1 MKNKYV
7 SRLVTYV
14 EQLKSS
20 WGIELQTIGG
30 KTLDVTT
37 AKVESL
43 LRSATRAW
51 NSCNVMESLGLTDAL
66 RHTSRLPSIHKKLTC
81 GVVLVQVH
89 ARLLHARLVAM
100 IPVRYIAVRKIIAT
114 NVPHEWSAVPCY
126 LYFQCLMF
134 WWGKCLKKT
143 CDFCTIMSFIE
154 GLYLF
159 LRITLRMCCTA
170 VRICA
175 VTWTQRSNVGHV
187 QGDQL
192 WPAAR
197 QFSRAKFQRKT
208 WEKHLDSLFCVVV
221 CNSFET
227 TWF

>member
-7 SRLVTYV
+7 SRLVTNV

-30 KTLDVTT
+30 KTLDATT

-89 ARLLHARLVAM
+89 VRLLHARLVAM
-100 IPVRYIAVRKIIAT
+100 MPERYIAVRKIIVT
-114 NVPHEWSAVPCY
+114 NLPLGWSAVRCY
-126 LYFQCLMF
+126 LYFQYLMF
-134 WWGKCLKKT
+134 WRGKCLKKT
-143 CDFCTIMSFIE
+143 CDFCTLTMSFVE

-159 LRITLRMCCTA
+159 LRITLRICCTA

-175 VTWTQRSNVGHV
+175 VTWTQRSNVGH
-187 QGDQL
+187 QL

-197 QFSRAKFQRKT
+197 QFPAQNFKGKH
-208 WEKHLDSLFCVVV
+208 EKNTLTHFFCVVV

>member
-7 SRLVTYV
+7 SRLVTNV

-30 KTLDVTT
+30 KTLDATT

-114 NVPHEWSAVPCY
+114 NLPLGWSAVPCY
-126 LYFQCLMF
+126 LYFQYLMF

-143 CDFCTIMSFIE
+143 CDFCTIMSFVE

-159 LRITLRMCCTA
+159 LRITLRICCTA
-170 VRICA
+170 V
-175 VTWTQRSNVGHV
+175 HV
-187 QGDQL
+187 LHEHSGQTSGMRKGINCDRL
-192 WPAAR
+192 HANFPR
-197 QFSRAKFQRKT
+197 KISKENMRKT
-208 WEKHLDSLFCVVV
+208 PWLTFLRSCL
-221 CNSFET
+221 
-227 TWF
+227 

>member
-1 MKNKYV
+1 MRNRTSEDRWEDIRCYYCESRVSFKECDESMKLVQCDEKFGFDRCIKTYIKASKY
-7 SRLVTYV
+7 
-14 EQLKSS
+14 
-20 WGIELQTIGG
+20 
-30 KTLDVTT
+30 
-37 AKVESL
+37 
-43 LRSATRAW
+43 
-51 NSCNVMESLGLTDAL
+51 N
-66 RHTSRLPSIHKKLTC
+66 KKLTS

-89 ARLLHARLVAM
+89 VRLLHAKLVAM

-114 NVPHEWSAVPCY
+114 NVPHGWSAVPCY

-134 WWGKCLKKT
+134 WWSKCLKKT

-159 LRITLRMCCTA
+159 LRITLRICCTA

-175 VTWTQRSNVGHV
+175 VTWTQRSNVGHA

-197 QFSRAKFQRKT
+197 QFSAQNFKGKH
-208 WEKHLDSLFCVVV
+208 EKNILTHFFV
-221 CNSFET
+221 
-227 TWF
+227 

>member
-7 SRLVTYV
+7 SRLVTNV

-30 KTLDVTT
+30 KTLDATT

-100 IPVRYIAVRKIIAT
+100 IPVRYIAVRKIIVT
-114 NVPHEWSAVPCY
+114 NLPLGWSAVPCF
-126 LYFQCLMF
+126 LYFQYLMF

-143 CDFCTIMSFIE
+143 CDFCTTMSFVE

-159 LRITLRMCCTA
+159 LRITLRICCTA
-170 VRICA
+170 VRIYA
-175 VTWTQRSNVGHV
+175 VTWTQRSNVGHA

-197 QFSRAKFQRKT
+197 QFPAQNFKGKH
-208 WEKHLDSLFCVVV
+208 EKNTLTHFFV
-221 CNSFET
+221 
-227 TWF
+227 